1 MSEHQNLARY
11 KKGAEM
17 FEVVINPDIAL
28 EVRKGKANIAD
39 AVVYPKIFSDAKKG
53 MLASEQRLQA
63 VFSTTDALE
72 VAKQIIEKGEVQLTQ
87 EYRKQLLEQK
97 KKRIL
102 DIIRVNGVDP
112 RTNAPHPLARLETA
126 LEEAK
131 VRIDEFKPAEMQVEG
146 VLDALRPILPIKFVK
161 KQIELHLPAQHA
173 PKCFSVLKTMAKIVS
188 ENWETDGS
196 WKGVVELP
204 GGLEQ
209 EMYDKLNKLCH
220 GDVGSK
226 IIRTG

>member
-11 KKGAEM
+11 KKGSEM

-28 EVRKGKANIAD
+28 EVRKGKAEVRD

-63 VFSTTDALE
+63 LFNTTDALA

-102 DIIRVNGVDP
+102 DIIRINGVDP
-112 RTNAPHPLARLETA
+112 RTNAPHPLPRLETA

-131 VRIDEFKPAEMQVEG
+131 VRIDEFKQAELQVEG
-146 VLDALRPILPIKFVK
+146 VLQAWRPILPIKFVR
-161 KQIELHLPAQHA
+161 KQIELHLSGANA
-173 PKCFSVLKTMAKIVS
+173 PKCFPVMKAMSKILK
-188 ENWETDGS
+188 EGWNTDGS
-196 WKGVVELP
+196 WTGTVELP
-204 GGLEQ
+204 GGMEQ
-209 EMYDKLNKLCH
+209 ELYDKLNRICH

-226 IIRTG
+226 VIKTE